1 MAEEALKGESMKN
14 AGMAAALAG
23 VFTICL
29 AVGSQPMSFQAGAA
43 GIALTV
49 IGLAMILYQSYRDEE
64 VAEIQDRR
72 ERLFRI
78 WRDETDLRKE

>member
-1 MAEEALKGESMKN
+1 MKN

-72 ERLFRI
+72 ERLFRT
-78 WRDETDLRKE
+78 WRNETDLRKE

>member
-72 ERLFRI
+72 ERLFRT
-78 WRDETDLRKE
+78 WRNETDLRKE

>member
-1 MAEEALKGESMKN
+1 MKN

>member
-1 MAEEALKGESMKN
+1 MKN

-64 VAEIQDRR
+64 TAEIQERR
-72 ERLFRI
+72 ERLFQN
-78 WRDETDLRKE
+78 WRDETDLRKGW

>member
-1 MAEEALKGESMKN
+1 MKN

-29 AVGSQPMSFQAGAA
+29 AVGSQPMSFQAGVA

-72 ERLFRI
+72 ERLFRT
-78 WRDETDLRKE
+78 WRNETDLRKE

>member
-1 MAEEALKGESMKN
+1 MKN

-23 VFTICL
+23 TFTVCL
-29 AVGSQPMSFQAGAA
+29 AVSADPLAVKI
-43 GIALTV
+43 GIVGILIMV
-49 IGLAMILYQSYRDEE
+49 IGLAMVLYQSYRDEE
-64 VAEIQDRR
+64 AAEIQNRR

>member
-1 MAEEALKGESMKN
+1 MKN
-14 AGMAAALAG
+14 TGMAAALAG
-23 VFTICL
+23 VFTTCL
-29 AVGSQPMSFQAGAA
+29 AVGSQPMSFQAGAV

-64 VAEIQDRR
+64 AAEIQDRR

-78 WRDETDLRKE
+78 WRDDTDLRKG

>member
-1 MAEEALKGESMKN
+1 MKN
-14 AGMAAALAG
+14 AGMAAALVG
-23 VFTICL
+23 TFTVCL
-29 AVGSQPMSFQAGAA
+29 AVGSQPMSFQAGAV

-49 IGLAMILYQSYRDEE
+49 IGLAMVLYQSYRDEE
-64 VAEIQDRR
+64 AAEIQDRR